1 MNETMSEINT
11 LVQEALKLSGSKK
24 RFNGV
29 VRGYDQVGTT
39 VFISGDDNRKFL
51 AFRDS
56 NCFKF
61 GDAVTFR
68 IDGLRAIDIQFARA
82 A

>member
-1 MNETMSEINT
+1 MIETISEINE
-11 LVQEALKLSGSKK
+11 LVQQALKLTGSKK

-39 VFISGDDNRKFL
+39 IFINSDDNRKFL

-68 IDGLRAIDIQFARA
+68 IDGVRAIDVQKAT
-82 A
+82 